1 MPAQVP
7 ISSDFPKHA
16 QLSIIP
22 PPQAAQPSN
31 VLILLHGLGDTE
43 ASFSALGRQLGL
55 PETTCI
61 SLQALTPLPFELGGF
76 HWGDDIVFDQTSGE
90 MDIDTGFT
98 KSVSLIQK
106 DVISDVLIAKCGYKP
121 RNILLFGFGQGAMVA
136 LAAAVSLPEKLGGV
150 ISVGGSLPAMSV
162 NPSTP
167 NTSQTPLLLLGGSS
181 STKITRTA
189 VEGLQKVFK
198 NTEYH
203 KWDKPGDSMP
213 RNREEMLPIMRFFA
227 RRLQSRQGVPEGSIE
242 VR

>member
-7 ISSDFPKHA
+7 IPSNFSTRA
-16 QLSIIP
+16 RLSIVP
-22 PPQAAQPSN
+22 PPQAARSSN

-43 ASFSALGRQLGL
+43 ASFSALGRQLCL

-121 RNILLFGFGQGAMVA
+121 RNIILFGFGQGAMAA
-136 LAAAVSLPEKLGGV
+136 LAVAESLPEELGGV

-167 NTSQTPLLLLGGSS
+167 KTSQTPVLLLGGSS

-189 VEGLQKVFK
+189 VETLQKVFK
-198 NTEYH
+198 NTEYY
-203 KWDKPGDSMP
+203 KWDKLGDSMP

-227 RRLQSRQGVPEGSIE
+227 RRLQSRQGVPEGSRE
-242 VR
+242 VE